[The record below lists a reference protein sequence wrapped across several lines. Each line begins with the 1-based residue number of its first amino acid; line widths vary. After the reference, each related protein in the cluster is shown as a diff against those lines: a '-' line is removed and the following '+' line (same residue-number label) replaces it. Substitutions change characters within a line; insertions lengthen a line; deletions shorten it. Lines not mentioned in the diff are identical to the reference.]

1 MIDFICLYEIA
12 NHGNER
18 VKRMSGIVSDDIEQV
33 IEESRDLLIITFRLN
48 MRYWCRRPERLPS
61 GNELFNIKR
70 RVHFF
75 LQAFLSYSVWVM
87 TWRT

>member
-18 VKRMSGIVSDDIEQV
+18 VKRVSGIVSDDIEQV

-48 MRYWCRRPERLPS
+48 MRNWCRRPERLPG
-61 GNELFNIKR
+61 GNEFFTSSAAFISFSR
-70 RVHFF
+70 HFC
-75 LQAFLSYSVWVM
+75 
-87 TWRT
+87 RTPHGS